1 MLGVTAFQAAVVG
14 GFIGGVLGVIGTLV
28 TSYVGPRKLE
38 EWRELRQEAREYGP
52 RKALLEQMLSDPDE
66 PIRSLDRLR
75 HVTGTS
81 PEECRRLLIEIHARG
96 VVMSEGRE
104 GWALIEHYPL
114 DRSPEVPK

>member
-1 MLGVTAFQAAVVG
+1 MTPLEAAVVG
-14 GFIGGVLGVIGTLV
+14 GFIGGILGVLGTLV
-28 TSYVGPRKLE
+28 TAYYGPRKLE
-38 EWRELRQEAREYGP
+38 EWRELRQEEREFGP
-52 RKALLEQMLSDPDE
+52 RKALLLQMLSNPDE

-96 VVMSEGRE
+96 VVMSGGRE

-114 DRSPEVPK
+114 DRASEVST